1 MFRPNLGEISGLG
14 GLSVTGRFEL
24 ATIDVQGQATAC
36 LFMDNAYL
44 PIAALAAKLGV
55 AALPVTLMDMMA
67 DWPGSLAKLKALAAR
82 APEARDLAI
91 PAAGATIRTPLLYP
105 GKVLCAGANYF
116 KHLAEM
122 GMPDA
127 KKENQRLFFFFKP
140 PRQALVGPGR
150 TVHMPRDTKAL
161 DWEVE
166 LAAVIG
172 KTATA
177 VSVESALSHVAAW
190 SVGLDLSAR
199 DLNRAPE
206 TFYKLDWVA
215 GKAQDTC
222 GPLGPHLVPAEFVG
236 DPHRLRLQLAVNG
249 ETKQDDTT
257 ADMVFDVAEQI
268 SILSRIMTLE
278 PGDVLFTGTPAGVG
292 APKQTFMKVGDRIDA
307 EIESVGKLWV
317 EIGPAR

>member
-1 MFRPNLGEISGLG
+1 M
-14 GLSVTGRFEL
+14 SV
-24 ATIDVQGQATAC
+24 D
-36 LFMDNAYL
+36 
-44 PIAALAAKLGV
+44 
-55 AALPVTLMDMMA
+55 
-67 DWPGSLAKLKALAAR
+67 
-82 APEARDLAI
+82 
-91 PAAGATIRTPLLYP
+91 
-105 GKVLCAGANYF
+105 
-116 KHLAEM
+116 
-122 GMPDA
+122 
-127 KKENQRLFFFFKP
+127 
-140 PRQALVGPGR
+140 
-150 TVHMPRDTKAL
+150 
-161 DWEVE
+161 
-166 LAAVIG
+166 
-172 KTATA
+172 
-177 VSVESALSHVAAW
+177 SALSHVAAW

-257 ADMVFDVAEQI
+257 ADMVFDIAEQI